1 MSRVGLERSKK
12 GPRPVHESA
21 GPAYNIPSVFDTD
34 NRIFSSPTRAGHLQT
49 REWLNYRSDV
59 EACRNPGP
67 GAFRHSTADRTGR
80 WDAPIERLTS
90 GLPQSQACQGGYAY
104 TMGLPR
110 KMLPHMDPLSSAR
123 MTPSVQ
129 TYESFTTDKTGKAI
143 TFLESKLSTFSAP
156 DTPKIALKTAYTG
169 ADLKFTRDPDNGVP
183 GVGSYDMEVRY

>member
-104 TMGLPR
+104 TMGFYIYTYITCT
-110 KMLPHMDPLSSAR
+110 PHGSGLSR
-123 MTPSVQ
+123 TRLKGDRW
-129 TYESFTTDKTGKAI
+129 SFFICA
-143 TFLESKLSTFSAP
+143 
-156 DTPKIALKTAYTG
+156 AL
-169 ADLKFTRDPDNGVP
+169 L
-183 GVGSYDMEVRY
+183 